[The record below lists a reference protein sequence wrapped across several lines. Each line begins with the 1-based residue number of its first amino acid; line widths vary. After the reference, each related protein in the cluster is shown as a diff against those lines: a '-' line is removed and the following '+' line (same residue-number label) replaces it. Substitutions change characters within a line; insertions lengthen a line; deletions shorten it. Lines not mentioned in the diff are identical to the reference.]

1 MCPCNT
7 QPCAK
12 CKSTTDDFHELK
24 PLHVTWRINEQQ
36 RASYLDQL
44 STFSG
49 VLPRTFVLPSR
60 LSMARYVA
68 GFVDGLSH
76 HFPFIHMPTFS
87 ITAIPD
93 APELV
98 LALMAVGAQYR
109 YERRSATAL
118 YHAARAIIT
127 ERIRRR
133 ELPDPHAAAFHHER
147 LPRTPP
153 NLLATTRAILLL
165 AKFAAW
171 QASPALI
178 RESLSYRALLAHSV
192 RRAGLSESDDDDDN
206 EGQMQDDNA
215 WLHWA
220 RAETDRRTKLCVFC
234 FLNLQELAFGLEQ
247 PVLLAN
253 EIGDIRLPSSCRE
266 WLAEGQADW
275 LQARMAGPAPVGFRH
290 ALACVLVGPRR
301 DSREEGAAAAAP
313 GGLDD
318 DVPVTSPFGN
328 FILVHALL
336 QRITL
341 ARQLALPSTTTSP
354 SPLLR
359 PADVDELDAAFN
371 RWRQE
376 WQRAPESV
384 LDVRRSKDSLAF
396 ASTALFGLAHVRLVF
411 SLQASP
417 TAASV
422 YARFQACDAQG
433 AAEAAL
439 AAAPPPRRGGP
450 HVLKALLHAVHALNI
465 PVQVGVDYLAR
476 CQAFFWSVQHVFCSF
491 ECAVFLSRWLFVLAA
506 EEEERDARPLSG
518 EWFPVVLWR
527 TFVGVADGPFIVQRW
542 RRRSARGFRGWC
554 RKRETLWMRRL
565 RSALTSARRRES
577 AFACLVL
584 LLRGFGRGSLETL
597 TRRGR

>member
-1 MCPCNT
+1 MCPRSIQQRANCRPT
-7 QPCAK
+7 A
-12 CKSTTDDFHELK
+12 DDFHELK

-49 VLPRTFVLPSR
+49 VLPSTFVLPSR
-60 LSMARYVA
+60 LSISRYVA

-87 ITAIPD
+87 ITANPD

-118 YHAARAIIT
+118 YHAARAIIS

-133 ELPDPHAAAFHHER
+133 ELPDPHAASFHER

-192 RRAGLSESDDDDDN
+192 RRAGLSKSDDDDN
-206 EGQMQDDNA
+206 GGRMDDNA
-215 WLHWA
+215 WLRWA

-301 DSREEGAAAAAP
+301 DSGDGAEV
-313 GGLDD
+313 LD
-318 DVPVTSPFGN
+318 DVPATSPFGN

-336 QRITL
+336 QRISL
-341 ARQLALPSTTTSP
+341 AR
-354 SPLLR
+354 
-359 PADVDELDAAFN
+359 
-371 RWRQE
+371 
-376 WQRAPESV
+376 
-384 LDVRRSKDSLAF
+384 
-396 ASTALFGLAHVRLVF
+396 
-411 SLQASP
+411 
-417 TAASV
+417 
-422 YARFQACDAQG
+422 
-433 AAEAAL
+433 
-439 AAAPPPRRGGP
+439 
-450 HVLKALLHAVHALNI
+450 
-465 PVQVGVDYLAR
+465 
-476 CQAFFWSVQHVFCSF
+476 
-491 ECAVFLSRWLFVLAA
+491 
-506 EEEERDARPLSG
+506 
-518 EWFPVVLWR
+518 
-527 TFVGVADGPFIVQRW
+527 
-542 RRRSARGFRGWC
+542 
-554 RKRETLWMRRL
+554 
-565 RSALTSARRRES
+565 
-577 AFACLVL
+577 
-584 LLRGFGRGSLETL
+584 
-597 TRRGR
+597 

>member
-1 MCPCNT
+1 M
-7 QPCAK
+7 
-12 CKSTTDDFHELK
+12 
-24 PLHVTWRINEQQ
+24 TWRINEQQ

-44 STFSG
+44 SAFSA
-49 VLPRTFVLPSR
+49 VLPSTFVLPSR
-60 LSMARYVA
+60 LSISRYVA

-87 ITAIPD
+87 ITATPD

-118 YHAARAIIT
+118 YYAARAIIT

-133 ELPDPHAAAFHHER
+133 ELPDPHAAAFHER
-147 LPRTPP
+147 LPRMPP

-192 RRAGLSESDDDDDN
+192 RRAGLSKSDDDDDDDN
-206 EGQMQDDNA
+206 EGQVQDGNA
-215 WLHWA
+215 WLRWA

-234 FLNLQELAFGLEQ
+234 FLNLQELAFGLEQQ

-290 ALACVLVGPRR
+290 ALACVLVGVPRR
-301 DSREEGAAAAAP
+301 DSDEEGAAAV
-313 GGLDD
+313 GGLDE

-336 QRITL
+336 QRISL
-341 ARQLALPSTTTSP
+341 ARQLALPSTTTTTP

-359 PADVDELDAAFN
+359 PADVDELDAAFD
-371 RWRQE
+371 RWRLE
-376 WQRAPESV
+376 RA
-384 LDVRRSKDSLAF
+384 
-396 ASTALFGLAHVRLVF
+396 
-411 SLQASP
+411 
-417 TAASV
+417 
-422 YARFQACDAQG
+422 AC
-433 AAEAAL
+433 
-439 AAAPPPRRGGP
+439 
-450 HVLKALLHAVHALNI
+450 
-465 PVQVGVDYLAR
+465 
-476 CQAFFWSVQHVFCSF
+476 
-491 ECAVFLSRWLFVLAA
+491 FL
-506 EEEERDARPLSG
+506 
-518 EWFPVVLWR
+518 
-527 TFVGVADGPFIVQRW
+527 
-542 RRRSARGFRGWC
+542 
-554 RKRETLWMRRL
+554 
-565 RSALTSARRRES
+565 
-577 AFACLVL
+577 
-584 LLRGFGRGSLETL
+584 
-597 TRRGR
+597 

>member
-1 MCPCNT
+1 MRVRWPGSRWNH
-7 QPCAK
+7 
-12 CKSTTDDFHELK
+12 DFHELK

-49 VLPRTFVLPSR
+49 VLPSTFVLPSR
-60 LSMARYVA
+60 LSISRYVA

-76 HFPFIHMPTFS
+76 HFPFIHMPTFG
-87 ITAIPD
+87 ITANPD

-118 YHAARAIIT
+118 YHAARAIIS

-133 ELPDPHAAAFHHER
+133 ELPDPHAASFHER
-147 LPRTPP
+147 LPRMPP

-171 QASPALI
+171 QASPTLI

-192 RRAGLSESDDDDDN
+192 RRAGLSKSDDDDNN
-206 EGQMQDDNA
+206 EGQMDDNA
-215 WLHWA
+215 WLRWA

-275 LQARMAGPAPVGFRH
+275 LQARTAGPAPVGFRH
-290 ALACVLVGPRR
+290 ALTCVLVGPRR
-301 DSREEGAAAAAP
+301 DSGEVSEA
-313 GGLDD
+313 LD

-336 QRITL
+336 QRIYL
-341 ARQLALPSTTTSP
+341 ARQLALPSTTP
-354 SPLLR
+354 SPLR
-359 PADVDELDAAFN
+359 PADVDELDAAFD
-371 RWRQE
+371 RWRLE

-384 LDVRRSKDSLAF
+384 LDVRHSKDSLAF
-396 ASTALFGLAHVRLVF
+396 ASTALFGLAHLR
-411 SLQASP
+411 
-417 TAASV
+417 
-422 YARFQACDAQG
+422 
-433 AAEAAL
+433 
-439 AAAPPPRRGGP
+439 RRGG
-450 HVLKALLHAVHALNI
+450 
-465 PVQVGVDYLAR
+465 GD
-476 CQAFFWSVQHVFCSF
+476 
-491 ECAVFLSRWLFVLAA
+491 
-506 EEEERDARPLSG
+506 
-518 EWFPVVLWR
+518 R
-527 TFVGVADGPFIVQRW
+527 T
-542 RRRSARGFRGWC
+542 C
-554 RKRETLWMRRL
+554 
-565 RSALTSARRRES
+565 
-577 AFACLVL
+577 
-584 LLRGFGRGSLETL
+584 
-597 TRRGR
+597 